1 MHNLKNINT
10 ISKIIQNAGFNCS
23 FNFYR
28 LSAMVFGVIVTAQY
42 QHMMDNDGWCDLN
55 ISIQNLTLFHF
66 LLYIL
71 SFKRKIKNKK

>member
-1 MHNLKNINT
+1 
-10 ISKIIQNAGFNCS
+10 
-23 FNFYR
+23 
-28 LSAMVFGVIVTAQY
+28 MVFGVIVTAQY

-71 SFKRKIKNKK
+71 SFYYSYDNITIDKLNIAKIEIKIRVIF